1 MSGSRVSD
9 SDVII
14 ALLVYIIS
22 ILEDGFIGSLAR
34 VAAVIL
40 GIGCAIG
47 IILNITEKDEDK
59 DEEDE
64 Q

>member
-14 ALLVYIIS
+14 TLLVYIIS
-22 ILEDGFIGSLAR
+22 LLKDGFIGSLAR

-40 GIGCAIG
+40 VIGFG
-47 IILNITEKDEDK
+47 EWHDHFPKEPYDK
-59 DEEDE
+59 
-64 Q
+64 